1 MPSDETG
8 GRGDWQ
14 RRCCGKLREQFLTAD
29 AFIRYCFELRA
40 RFAPAAEKA
49 IINSRTVRDFERARR
64 WPVS

>member
-29 AFIRYCFELRA
+29 AFIRYCFERGLR
-40 RFAPAAEKA
+40 RQPKRRSSIAEQ
-49 IINSRTVRDFERARR
+49 VRDFERARR